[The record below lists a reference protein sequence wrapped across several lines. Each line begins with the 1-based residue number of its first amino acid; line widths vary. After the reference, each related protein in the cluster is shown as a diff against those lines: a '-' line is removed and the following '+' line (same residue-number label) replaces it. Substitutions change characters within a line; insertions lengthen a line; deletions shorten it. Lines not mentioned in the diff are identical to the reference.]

1 MINLRLKYFAFLILI
16 GSFYNQCSNKDVKA
30 DQDEMAVDSA
40 ASGEKIEVTTI
51 PLKRVTFYRE
61 IISNGKLYA
70 VRKADL
76 SFRIAETIDRIEV
89 KNGTMVQAN
98 QLVASLDNFLLKNDL
113 QRAKQ
118 NLEKAR
124 LELQDQLIMQGFSM
138 KDTGRISP
146 EVLKSLRIKS
156 GYEEAL
162 SQRDLAEYNLLNSE
176 LRAPFSGIIANLEA
190 RAKNRAVVGNT
201 FCTIIDNSEFDAE
214 FPVLE
219 TELIQV
225 KVNQKVKI
233 EPFSLDSAVFEGSVS
248 EINPLINENG
258 MVRLKARVRNS
269 GKRLCEGMNVKVL
282 VGNSVQAQ
290 LVVPKEAVV
299 IRQGKQ
305 VVFTVENGRAKWN
318 YVKTGFEN
326 STEYTIEEGLEE
338 GAQVIVSN
346 NLNLGHDAEVEVAG
360 E

>member
-1 MINLRLKYFAFLILI
+1 MIRPGYLSIVFIVCAF
-16 GSFYNQCSNKDVKA
+16 SFQCSNKSAKA
-30 DQDEMAVDSA
+30 DEEEMTTDST
-40 ASGEKIEVTTI
+40 ASGDKIEVTTVL
-51 PLKRVTFYRE
+51 LKRVTFYRE

-76 SFRIAETIDRIEV
+76 SFRVAETIDRIGV

-118 NLEKAR
+118 SVEKAR

-138 KDTGRISP
+138 KDTGRIPP

-162 SQRDLAEYNLLNSE
+162 SQHDLAEYNLLNSE
-176 LRAPFSGIIANLEA
+176 LRTPFAGIVANLEA
-190 RAKNRAVVGNT
+190 RAKNRTVVGQT

-219 TELIQV
+219 TELSQV
-225 KVNQKVKI
+225 KENQKVKI
-233 EPFSLDSAVFEGSVS
+233 VPFSLDSTVFEGYVS

-269 GKRLCEGMNVKVL
+269 GKKLCEGMNVKVL
-282 VGNSVQAQ
+282 VGNSVPAQ

-318 YVKTGFEN
+318 YVKTGYEN
-326 STEYTIEEGLEE
+326 STEYTIAEGLEE
-338 GAQVIVSN
+338 GAMMIVTN
-346 NLNLGHDAEVEVAG
+346 NLNLGHDAEVIE
-360 E
+360 

>member
-1 MINLRLKYFAFLILI
+1 MINLRLKFFAFLILT
-16 GSFYNQCSNKDVKA
+16 GAFCLQCTNKGPKTDEE
-30 DQDEMAVDSA
+30 EMAVDST

-51 PLKRVTFYRE
+51 PLKRITFYRE

-76 SFRIAETIDRIEV
+76 SFRVAETIDRIEV
-89 KNGTMVQAN
+89 KNGTMIQAN

-118 NLEKAR
+118 SVEKAR

-162 SQRDLAEYNLLNSE
+162 SQRDLAEYTLLNSE
-176 LRAPFSGIIANLEA
+176 LRAPFAGVIANLES
-190 RAKNRAVVGNT
+190 RTKNRAVVGQT

-219 TELIQV
+219 TELAQV
-225 KVNQKVKI
+225 RENQKVKI
-233 EPFSLDSAVFEGSVS
+233 VPFSLDSIVFEGYVS

-282 VGNSVQAQ
+282 VGNSVPAQ

-318 YVKTGFEN
+318 YVKTGYEN
-326 STEYTIEEGLEE
+326 SNEYSIAEGLEE

-346 NLNLGHDAEVEVAG
+346 NLNLGHDAEVEVI

>member
-1 MINLRLKYFAFLILI
+1 MYLRPGYLSIAF
-16 GSFYNQCSNKDVKA
+16 FVCAFCFQCSNKGA
-30 DQDEMAVDSA
+30 NANEEEMAGDSTA
-40 ASGEKIEVTTI
+40 TDDKIEVTTI

-76 SFRIAETIDRIEV
+76 SFRVAETIDRIEV
-89 KNGTMVQAN
+89 RNGTMVQAN
-98 QLVASLDNFLLKNDL
+98 QLLASLDNFLLKNDL

-118 NLEKAR
+118 SLEKAR
-124 LELQDQLIMQGFSM
+124 LELQDQLIMQGFNI
-138 KDTGRISP
+138 KDTGKISP

-156 GYEEAL
+156 GYEEVL

-190 RAKNRAVVGNT
+190 KAKNRAVVGQT

-219 TELIQV
+219 TELKLV
-225 KVNQKVKI
+225 KENQKVRI
-233 EPFSLDSAVFEGSVS
+233 MPFSLDSSVFEGYVA

-258 MVRLKARVRNS
+258 MVRIKARIKNS
-269 GKRLCEGMNVKVL
+269 GGKLFEGMNVKVF
-282 VGNSVQAQ
+282 VGNAFPSH
-290 LVVPKEAVV
+290 LVVPKQAVV

-338 GAQVIVSN
+338 GAPVIVSN
-346 NLNLGHDAEVEVAG
+346 NLNLGHDAEVEII